1 MHLKKLTLLNFKNCS
16 DVVLDFSEN
25 VICFLG
31 NNGQGKTNILDA
43 IFYLSYTKS
52 YFSSI
57 DSHNIQFGLPFFVI
71 SGEFSLQDEIVS
83 LNCAVKLGK
92 KKIFRKNKQIY
103 TKLAE
108 HIGEFPVVMITPYD
122 INLILEGSEIRRK
135 FIDSLISQFNRK
147 YLDCL
152 IDYNKLLQQRNII
165 LKKWSDTGVN
175 QESLL
180 DVIDFQLI
188 SKGEYIYKT
197 RNSFLIDFIP
207 EFSFYY
213 KNIAQS
219 EEDVELIYQSA
230 LSNNNFKDI
239 LKTNLQ
245 KDIKLRYTS
254 EGIHRDDLLF
264 KIHKYPLKKYGS
276 QGQQKS
282 FLIALKL
289 AKLNFIKKKK
299 EYYPI
304 LLLDDIFDKLDDN
317 RVSYLINLIKDDKLG
332 QVFITETSLS
342 RIPDI
347 LSKLKIKHQ
356 AFEINEGKSID
367 I

>member
-1 MHLKKLTLLNFKNCS
+1 MYLKKLTLLNFKNCS
-16 DVVLDFSEN
+16 DVVLNFSED

-71 SGEFSLQDEIVS
+71 SGEFKLHNDIVS
-83 LNCAVKLGK
+83 LNCAVKQGK
-92 KKIFRKNKQIY
+92 KKQFRRDKQIY

-122 INLILEGSEIRRK
+122 INLILEGSDIRRK

-147 YLDCL
+147 YLDSL
-152 IDYNKLLQQRNII
+152 IDYNKLLQQRNIT
-165 LKKWSDTGVN
+165 LKKWSDTGIN
-175 QESLL
+175 QKSLL
-180 DVIDFQLI
+180 DVIDFQII
-188 SKGEYIYKT
+188 SKGEYIHEI
-197 RNSFLIDFIP
+197 RNNFLIDFIP
-207 EFSFYY
+207 EFSSYY

-219 EEDVELIYQSA
+219 DENVELIYQSA
-230 LSNNNFKDI
+230 LNNNNFKDI

-264 KIHKYPLKKYGS
+264 KIHNYPLKKYGS

-317 RVSYLINLIKDDKLG
+317 RVSYLINLIKDDQLG

-342 RIPDI
+342 RITDI

-356 AFEINEGKSID
+356 AFKINEGKSID